1 MILYTTMPQELIFQ
15 TTSAEYA
22 KQQLVYYDGIPLLVR
37 ETEAKEYEVIR
48 NLSTNPQH
56 FLQAKYSPG
65 MRVLPTT
72 ITS

>member
-15 TTSAEYA
+15 TASTEYA

-37 ETEAKEYEVIR
+37 ETETKEYEIVR

-65 MRVLPTT
+65 MTILARA